1 MNKAKAHG
9 CKVVLNAAPAEK
21 FENEYMKKCDILVV
35 NEVEAGF
42 YANEVIDSLEK
53 ACRLADKKAADMGNS
68 WIITMGK
75 QGAVVSNGQK
85 HEVIPSEK
93 VNAIETTG
101 AGDSFIGGMIYALNH
116 EMDYLMHVDLP
127 PKCSA
132 VTVSRV
138 GAQDSMPT
146 LKDLNTKQ

>member
-1 MNKAKAHG
+1 MQLLQKNLRMNI
-9 CKVVLNAAPAEK
+9 
-21 FENEYMKKCDILVV
+21 CDILVV

-75 QGAVVSNGQK
+75 SGAVISNGQK

-101 AGDSFIGGMIYALNH
+101 AGDSFIGGIIYALNH
-116 EMDYLMHVDLP
+116 EMDLFDACRFAT
-127 PKCSA
+127 KCSA